1 MGVGRIVGAL
11 AVGASAIMLL
21 AAVIIGQQVAS
32 EHIYSVRDVRAGLR
46 LRPALWAGRT
56 VLVRG
61 VIDRQ
66 VLQCASPTLPLDT
79 CPRIVYLSFMA
90 RLDPATFHYAPVV
103 RRGNRSFDTVTFST
117 ISLYVQLAPGMA
129 ALPQTPTLLPP
140 LLYALPLIGPTL
152 AARFPRNGDT
162 VLRIHLASANTCAA
176 PVSHTAP
183 CLDGIVQN

>member
-46 LRPALWAGRT
+46 LRPSLWAGRT

-66 VLQCASPTLPLDT
+66 VPQCASPTLPLDT

-90 RLDPATFHYAPVV
+90 RLDPATFHYATVV
-103 RRGNRSFDTVTFST
+103 RGNRPILTVTYSG
-117 ISLYVQLAPGMA
+117 IALYVRLAPGMA
-129 ALPQTPTLLPP
+129 ALPQTPTPLPP
-140 LLYALPLIGPTL
+140 LLYALPLIGPVF

-162 VLRIHLASANTCAA
+162 VLRIHLASAHTCAA